1 MSNAPISGA
10 KVKWEDFGASRTDNS
25 RFTILAVD
33 DNEAQRYAL
42 VRSLREAGYK
52 TLEAGTGTQ
61 ALVKSAELPDLITL
75 DVNLPDMHGFEVC
88 RQIKTNPTTSH
99 IPVLHLSSTYV
110 EPDARVQGL
119 ASGADAYL
127 AEPID
132 RAELVATIAA
142 LLRLKN
148 AETAAR
154 QQAEIAEN
162 ARRELAELN
171 ATLEQRVNERTR
183 ELKMANASLR
193 ELSVRVLQMQD
204 DERKRIARELHDGMG
219 QLLAAIKMNNALIIN
234 GASPL
239 PPQAAKA
246 MSENEAFIA
255 EILKNIRTISHLLHP
270 PLLDETGLPS
280 ALRWYVDEFSQRS
293 GIAVDL
299 NCSAAMDRLPT
310 EVETAIFRI
319 VQECLGNVHR
329 HSGSDTAAIDLDA
342 NEDKVLLT
350 VRDRGKGIPEDRQ
363 RELRMGGGGVG
374 IRGITE
380 RVARFG
386 GELAIESGNHGTAIR
401 AIFPRHPALTSK
413 SDVA

>member
-1 MSNAPISGA
+1 MHNTPDTAGN
-10 KVKWEDFGASRTDNS
+10 VKWEGFGASPSDNH
-25 RFTILAVD
+25 RITILAVD

-42 VRSLREAGYK
+42 VRSLREAGYGV
-52 TLEAGTGTQ
+52 LEAGSGSE
-61 ALVKSAELPDLITL
+61 ALAKAAQLPDLVTL
-75 DVNLPDMHGFEVC
+75 DVNLPDMLGFEVC
-88 RQIKTNPTTSH
+88 RQIKSNPATAH
-99 IPVLHLSSTYV
+99 IPVLHLSSTFV

-154 QQAEIAEN
+154 QQAELAEK
-162 ARRELAELN
+162 ARQELAELN
-171 ATLEQRVNERTR
+171 ATLEQRVSDRTA
-183 ELKMANASLR
+183 ELKRANASLR

-204 DERKRIARELHDGMG
+204 EERKRIARELHDGMG
-219 QLLAAIKMNNALIIN
+219 QLIAAIKMNNALIMN
-234 GASPL
+234 SAGTL

-246 MSENEAFIA
+246 MSENETFIA
-255 EILKNIRTISHLLHP
+255 EILKSIRTISHLLHP

-299 NCSAAMDRLPT
+299 NCSSTMDRLPT
-310 EVETAIFRI
+310 EIETAVFRI

-329 HSGSDTAAIDLDA
+329 HSGSTTAAIDLNLDEH
-342 NEDKVLLT
+342 NVFLNI
-350 VRDRGKGIPEDRQ
+350 RDSGKGIPLERQ
-363 RELRMGGGGVG
+363 MELKMGGGGVG

-386 GELAIESGNHGTAIR
+386 GELQIQSGSQGTAIS
-401 AIFPRHPALTSK
+401 ATLPRNPAQFHK
-413 SDVA
+413 VEVA